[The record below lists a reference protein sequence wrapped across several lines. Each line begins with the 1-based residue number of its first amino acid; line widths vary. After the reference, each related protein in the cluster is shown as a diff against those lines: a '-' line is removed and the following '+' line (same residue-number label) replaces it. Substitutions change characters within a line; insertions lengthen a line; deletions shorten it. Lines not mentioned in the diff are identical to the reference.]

1 MKQITKYLA
10 GGLAALALVGCKD
23 KMRELNTNPNTI
35 GTTDPRYMFLS
46 ATQDFDYNNRGFMQ
60 DIYGNTGVKMQYFV
74 YYTGATD
81 GSYCNEQGLE
91 FTQPGTATYQYS
103 WLYST
108 GKQMAALQQY
118 IDDNLTGA
126 EQATYQDLR
135 AIAGIVKVYEAF
147 RVFQNY
153 GAAVYSQ
160 AFQANAGV
168 LKPEYDIF
176 DNTVYENLDAELKS
190 YITVL
195 EGAPN
200 ENTPELGIYDPFY
213 GYVVQP
219 SGAPKPLG
227 DYAKQRTLWK
237 KFANAIR
244 LDMAWTM
251 KAVDAAH
258 FSTVLTETMASGLY
272 ESAADGCY
280 AYQNGYGQ
288 NSSIYNSDGPNSV
301 STEYAVTDN
310 FISYLKLLND
320 PRLPLLAR
328 NNSLNDDT
336 KAIKWM
342 QAYFPDSLIQHAYY
356 NKETKTWSDD
366 VSWDGVL
373 DFESDPLMAYQGQ
386 SANPYNYDM
395 SGAGQL
401 WGQRNFTFRFYHPS
415 YKPGDVEFN
424 KTLGPW
430 TVTNDGSIIP
440 VSEDFPASFTI
451 TNPDTAFTLAMA
463 SRPQGR
469 YFVSC
474 GGKTYADLGT
484 NGANGYDGPV
494 EPSNK
499 YYRRPVYTY
508 PEFCFMM
515 AYLTVDGNATGK
527 SADQWYEAGV
537 QAAME
542 ELQADAIRYEVQVAT
557 NTEATKIV
565 GVNDGGVYDLTS
577 KIAPYIAANSLT
589 SATDPKEAIVGQ
601 VWIYSYNNPQRM
613 WNWWRLTGYPKLVSV
628 KTPAERPASLYWVDP
643 TPRTSTNKLSFP
655 RRCALPQPNS
665 TNNENYEKAKD
676 NLVKQANY
684 GAAYN
689 VTTGRIYWDVQG
701 L

>member
-81 GSYCNEQGLE
+81 GSYCDEQALSY
-91 FTQPGTATYQYS
+91 TQPGTATYQYS

-118 IDDNLTGA
+118 IDDNLSGA
-126 EQATYQDLR
+126 EQATFQDLR
-135 AIAGIVKVYEAF
+135 AICGIVKVYEAF

-153 GAAVYSQ
+153 GAAVYSE
-160 AFQANAGV
+160 AFKANAGI

-200 ENTPELGIYDPFY
+200 ENTSELGIYDPFY

-219 SGAPKPLG
+219 TGAPKPLG
-227 DYAKQRTLWK
+227 DYAKQRVLWK
-237 KFANAIR
+237 KFANVIR

-251 KAVDAAH
+251 KAVNAAY

-272 ESAADGCY
+272 ESATDGCF

-301 STEYAVTDN
+301 STEYAVSDN

-328 NNSLNDDT
+328 NNSLNNDN

-342 QAYFPDSLIQHAYY
+342 QAYFPDSLQEHAVYDEAT
-356 NKETKTWSDD
+356 N
-366 VSWDGVL
+366 SWPVKSWGNLL
-373 DFESDPLMAYQGQ
+373 DFQNDPLMAYQGQ
-386 SANPYNYDM
+386 SADPENYDQ
-395 SGAGQL
+395 GGPEQF
-401 WGQRNFTFRFYHPS
+401 WGQRNFTFRFYHPN

-430 TVTNDGSIIP
+430 TVTNQGTAT
-440 VSEDFPASFTI
+440 EDFPATFTI
-451 TNPDTAFTLAMA
+451 WNPDTSFTLAMA

-469 YFVSC
+469 YFVAC

-484 NGANGYDGPV
+484 NGANGLDGPV
-494 EPSNK
+494 EPANK

-515 AYLTVDGNATGK
+515 AYLTIDGNSTGK

-565 GVNDGGVYDLTS
+565 GVNDNGVYSITD
-577 KIAPYIAANSLT
+577 KIAPYIAANSLA
-589 SATDPKEAIVGQ
+589 SAADKKEAIVGQ
-601 VWIYSYNNPQRM
+601 AWIYNYNNPQRM
-613 WNWWRLTGYPKLVSV
+613 WNWWRLTGYPKIVKVS
-628 KTPAERPASLYWVDP
+628 TPAERPASLYWSQPDK
-643 TPRTSTNKLSFP
+643 RTSGDPLQFP

-665 TNNENYEKAKD
+665 TNNVNYEKAKSE
-676 NLVKQANY
+676 LVKQANY